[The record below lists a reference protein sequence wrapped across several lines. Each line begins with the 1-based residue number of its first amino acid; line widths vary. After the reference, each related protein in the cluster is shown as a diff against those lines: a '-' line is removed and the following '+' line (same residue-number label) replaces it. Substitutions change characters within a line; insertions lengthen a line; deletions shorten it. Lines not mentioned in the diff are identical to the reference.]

1 MSRQKNR
8 HDEDLLCMAFNA
20 HLDIYFPQQKGALVY
35 THIANQGR
43 SAGQGDKL
51 KKMGV
56 NAGWFDYI
64 FIHHP
69 SPYKTIHLEAKVEK
83 RNYSDSQ
90 KVFDDL
96 TTGMPVFKAKF
107 YSVKEGHSL
116 LIDAGIKPIKDCTIF
131 DEPYYLT
138 KEEKYKLAIEMYR
151 P

>member
-1 MSRQKNR
+1 MSNR

-20 HLDIYFPQQKGALVY
+20 HLDIYFPQQPGILVY

-64 FIHHP
+64 FINHP
-69 SPYKTIHLEAKVEK
+69 SRFSAICLEAKVHG

-90 KVFDDL
+90 KTFDYL
-96 TTGMPVFKAKF
+96 TKGMPVFKGKF
-107 YSVKEGHSL
+107 YSVKEGHNLLLEAGVKPFSGCSL
-116 LIDAGIKPIKDCTIF
+116 FKEPDVRSDMQKGHDAF
-131 DEPYYLT
+131 EF
-138 KEEKYKLAIEMYR
+138 YR

>member
-1 MSRQKNR
+1 MKKNR
-8 HDEDLLCMAFNA
+8 HDEDLLSIAFNA
-20 HLDIYFPQQKGALVY
+20 HLDIYFPQQKGVLVY

-43 SAGQGDKL
+43 SPQQGDKL

-69 SPYKTIHLEAKVEK
+69 SPYKTIHLEAKVDG

-90 KVFDDL
+90 KIFDDL

-107 YSVKEGHSL
+107 YTVKEGHNL
-116 LIDAGIKPIKDCTIF
+116 LIEAGVKPLKPCSLF
-131 DEPYYLT
+131 KEPSYATLR
-138 KEEKYKLAIEMYR
+138 EKYVAAYNMYK